1 MKALVYRR
9 FGPPEVLS
17 YEEIPK
23 PAPRPNEVL
32 VKVRAASLNP
42 LDWRLLSGGPPP
54 LPWLLSLSGS
64 VKRIGR
70 DFAGVVEAVGAEV
83 KQFKPGDA
91 VFGAGHGGF
100 AEYTCVAE
108 SRLIAK
114 PEGVTFEQAAAI
126 PVAGLSAL
134 QALRD
139 AGKLQAGQAV
149 LINGAAGGVGTFAV
163 QLARIM
169 GARVHGVC
177 STRNVEL
184 VRSLGAER
192 VFDYTREDFT
202 AAGDRYDLILD
213 NIGNHPFSALRPK
226 LTPNGVYVGIGG
238 PKEMGK
244 MVAGM
249 FAALW
254 LSLRHKS
261 HRVLMAKMSPAD
273 LAYIAGLI
281 AAGKLAPVIG
291 DRFPLR
297 RGVEA
302 VQLSAGG
309 HVSGKVIIRTDDD
322 SSDRIRNR

>member
-9 FGPPEVLS
+9 FGPPEVLRL
-17 YEEIPK
+17 EDIPK
-23 PAPRPNEVL
+23 PEPRAKEVL
-32 VKVRAASLNP
+32 VKVHAASLNP

-54 LPWLLSLSGS
+54 LPWLLSLKGGI
-64 VKRIGR
+64 KRIGR

-83 KQFKPGDA
+83 KQWKPGDA

-108 SRLIAK
+108 NRVIAK
-114 PEGVTFEQAAAI
+114 PDGVTFEQAAAI

-139 AGKLQAGQAV
+139 YGKLQAGQAV

-163 QLARIM
+163 QLARVM

-177 STRNVEL
+177 STRNVEM

-192 VFDYTREDFT
+192 VFDYTCEDFT
-202 AAGDRYDLILD
+202 ATGDRYDLILD
-213 NIGNHPFSALRPK
+213 NIGNHPFGVLRQK
-226 LTPNGVYVGIGG
+226 LTPSGAYVGVGG
-238 PKEMGK
+238 PKEMSK
-244 MVAGM
+244 MAAGM
-249 FAALW
+249 FAAMW
-254 LSLRHKS
+254 LSARHKN
-261 HRVLMAKMSPAD
+261 HRVLMAKMSHAD
-273 LAYIAGLI
+273 LAYIAELI
-281 AAGKLAPVIG
+281 ATGRLTPVIS

-309 HVSGKVIIRTDDD
+309 HASGKVIIYMDEA
-322 SSDRIRNR
+322 SA